1 MPDQSNPWVRLSTQ
15 RFYDSPYVTAN
26 EDTVRH
32 RSGRV
37 HAYTALRFRVFGV
50 AVLPIDADGFTTL
63 IGQYRYVPERY
74 TWELVRG
81 SGPLDTDPLLT
92 AQRELQEETGYAAQ
106 HWLEVARLM
115 ASPGITDERAPCYV
129 AWGLTA
135 TQAQPD
141 REESLA
147 HRRSHSRRPSP
158 PA

>member
-1 MPDQSNPWVRLSTQ
+1 MVDQSNPWVQLSTQ

-50 AVLPIDADGFTTL
+50 TVLPIDADGFTTL

-81 SGPLDTDPLLT
+81 SGLLDTDPLLT
-92 AQRELQEETGYAAQ
+92 AQRELQ
-106 HWLEVARLM
+106 
-115 ASPGITDERAPCYV
+115 
-129 AWGLTA
+129 
-135 TQAQPD
+135 
-141 REESLA
+141 
-147 HRRSHSRRPSP
+147 
-158 PA
+158 